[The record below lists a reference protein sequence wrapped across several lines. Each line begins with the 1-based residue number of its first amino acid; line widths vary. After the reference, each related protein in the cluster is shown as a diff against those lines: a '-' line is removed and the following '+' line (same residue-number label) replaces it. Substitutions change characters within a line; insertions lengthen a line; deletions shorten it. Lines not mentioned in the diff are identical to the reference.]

1 MDWLCTVAI
10 EGNLLGESNRQLEPD
25 TGHYKNGTESIAVQK
40 AQQNFQE

>member
-25 TGHYKNGTESIAVQK
+25 TGQYKNGTDCIAVQK
-40 AQQNFQE
+40 ALQSFQE